1 MGEIV
6 IVDTSILLNILDVP
20 SFNQYREVVF
30 EQFEQCIDRDA
41 TLLVPLGVVLESGN
55 HIAQLGDG
63 NKRRHHAKKFRDQ
76 MGKALA
82 GEAPWNLV
90 PLPDHKQ
97 LNGWLNAFPD
107 FAQGKVGLV
116 DLSIIKEWEAACQRH
131 SLSHVRIWSLDADLE
146 AYDRRPGNA

>member
-20 SFNQYREVVF
+20 GFNQDREVVLG
-30 EQFEQCIDRDA
+30 QFEQCIDRDA
-41 TLLVPLGVVLESGN
+41 TLLVPLGVVLEAGN
-55 HIAQLGDG
+55 HIAQLGG

-90 PLPDHKQ
+90 PLPDHTQ
-97 LNGWLNAFPD
+97 LNGWLNDFPD
-107 FAQGKVGLV
+107 SVTRKIGLV
-116 DLSIIKEWEAACQRH
+116 DLSIIKEWEAARQRH
-131 SLSHVRIWSLDADLE
+131 SLSRVRIWSLDDHLKG
-146 AYDRRPGNA
+146 YDHKPG